1 MFLNSKPNMAPDFII
16 YNKIMPP
23 DFHLIIQGI
32 LRKVKLLA
40 ILATFFSKMIQST
53 T

>member
-1 MFLNSKPNMAPDFII
+1 MAPDFII

-32 LRKVKLLA
+32 LRKAK
-40 ILATFFSKMIQST
+40 IRRF
-53 T
+53 